1 MKNSKKI
8 QTSYSQKRMVW
19 FITLS
24 TAVLFLS
31 TSYSQA
37 GFISETN
44 APPAPFM
51 ARQIVAP
58 HFPGRTLAYEAR
70 PIASAGSPG
79 SLLGQ
84 GNAAR
89 PSSVTAGVVEGFADQ
104 IPLSIAMQQVLPQGY
119 VYALGDGVNPGQ
131 LVSWRGGRQWQSVV
145 GDMLGASGLGYSV
158 NGQVVTISNLG
169 STPAVIGGPP
179 AVHTMPPASAYA
191 ASMTPPGSA
200 TAPVMYAPQSA
211 PQVLPPPQSQFMAP
225 QPQAMV
231 PPPSN
236 TPMMT
241 ASPGMIPPGQPGAA
255 PVMPQAYGTAPAM
268 GYGSAVMMDGAMAD
282 AMQMQPASYAPQ
294 SWEARPGQTLRKLL
308 QDWCARAGTEL
319 SWQAEYDYPI
329 MASFNMA
336 GTFEEAVR
344 MLLSGFHGAK
354 PVPYGRLHYNPA
366 IGQSILIV
374 QAAGNHY
381 GD

>member
-1 MKNSKKI
+1 LPLDVFRVPEVETEMKNSHKI
-8 QTSYSQKRMVW
+8 QTGYSQKRTVW
-19 FITLS
+19 FIAIFTAFLILS
-24 TAVLFLS
+24 A
-31 TSYSQA
+31 SYSQA

-44 APPAPFM
+44 TAPAPFM

-70 PIASAGSPG
+70 PIASAGAPG

-89 PSSVTAGVVEGFADQ
+89 PSAVSAGVVEGFADQ

-131 LVSWRGGRQWQSVV
+131 IVSWRGGRQWQSVLS
-145 GDMLGASGLGYSV
+145 DMLGASGLGYSV

-169 STPAVIGGPP
+169 SSPTVVGGAPHMAIQTPTPQNNYAQP
-179 AVHTMPPASAYA
+179 TMP
-191 ASMTPPGSA
+191 M
-200 TAPVMYAPQSA
+200 TAPPSPM
-211 PQVLPPPQSQFMAP
+211 PPVPT
-225 QPQAMV
+225 QAM
-231 PPPSN
+231 
-236 TPMMT
+236 PMM
-241 ASPGMIPPGQPGAA
+241 ASPGMMPPGAA
-255 PVMPQAYGTAPAM
+255 PMPQAYGAAPPM
-268 GYGSAVMMDGAMAD
+268 GYGSAVMMDGAVTD
-282 AMQMQPASYAPQ
+282 AMQMQTASYAPQ